1 MHRVLLCLF
10 VVFLLGGIFFLF
22 MVNTGLFVY
31 GQASDF
37 DYSFFS
43 EIESCGV
50 SVVSLLSNI
59 DVDYLD

>member
-1 MHRVLLCLF
+1 
-10 VVFLLGGIFFLF
+10 

-59 DVDYLD
+59 DVDYLDWMYNCSTK